1 MFAASKTDSVSGAA
15 PDGQFNY
22 VTMLLH
28 GDGTNG
34 AQNNTFLD
42 SSTNNFTI
50 TRNGNVT
57 QGSFS
62 PYGSNWSNFFNGSS
76 YLSTSSSAIS
86 YTGNFTV
93 ECWFNTT
100 TTTTYAAIYSDE
112 SFTDGGTILLNNG
125 SNNGQITVYMG
136 SVSNFASTSTG
147 LNDGK
152 WHHVAL
158 SRSSSTLRLFIDGA
172 LENTTT
178 VSGTVTTPSTFRI
191 GNWFGLDRYFG
202 GYISNFRVTN
212 TAVYTSSFTPS
223 TTPLTAISGT
233 SLLTCQSNRFVD
245 NSTNNFTITVAAG
258 TPSVQRFN
266 PFGTSTAYSTSVI
279 GGSGYF
285 DGSGDSLSIADNAA
299 LDFGSDDF
307 TVEGWFWATS
317 NSGYVVSKYEP
328 SNQASYIV
336 GFGSS
341 TTWEVYVYSTGGAS
355 LVYSGAAPAPNQWVH
370 FALERNGSNNEFY
383 FNGTRVAQV
392 SAVTLRDSTAKLA
405 IGNLGAGYDAHFN
418 GYVSNLRVVKGTAVY
433 SGTTYTVPTAPLTA
447 ITNTSLLTNFTNAAI
462 FDNAMMNDLETGGN
476 AQIST
481 SVKKYGTGSIAFDGT
496 GDFLKFPKMGALGFG
511 TGNFTIE
518 MWVYPNAN
526 QASYAQLLNKG
537 PSEIFNLGFYP
548 STTQLNFYNGGFLI
562 SASSSLTIGAW
573 THVALVRNGTTLT
586 LYQGGVSVGS
596 ATYTTDAP
604 DNYGHIGC
612 SVNEAA
618 YFFNGYI
625 DDLRITNGIARYT
638 GTFTPPTSALSDT
651 GPY

>member
-1 MFAASKTDSVSGAA
+1 
-15 PDGQFNY
+15 
-22 VTMLLH
+22 
-28 GDGTNG
+28 
-34 AQNNTFLD
+34 
-42 SSTNNFTI
+42 
-50 TRNGNVT
+50 
-57 QGSFS
+57 
-62 PYGSNWSNFFNGSS
+62 
-76 YLSTSSSAIS
+76 
-86 YTGNFTV
+86 
-93 ECWFNTT
+93 
-100 TTTTYAAIYSDE
+100 
-112 SFTDGGTILLNNG
+112 
-125 SNNGQITVYMG
+125 
-136 SVSNFASTSTG
+136 
-147 LNDGK
+147 
-152 WHHVAL
+152 
-158 SRSSSTLRLFIDGA
+158 
-172 LENTTT
+172 
-178 VSGTVTTPSTFRI
+178 
-191 GNWFGLDRYFG
+191 
-202 GYISNFRVTN
+202 
-212 TAVYTSSFTPS
+212 
-223 TTPLTAISGT
+223 
-233 SLLTCQSNRFVD
+233 
-245 NSTNNFTITVAAG
+245 
-258 TPSVQRFN
+258 
-266 PFGTSTAYSTSVI
+266 VI

>member
-1 MFAASKTDSVSGAA
+1 MFLANKLNKGGNLSS
-15 PDGQFNY
+15 PDAQFNY

-42 SSTNNFTI
+42 SSTNTFTI
-50 TRNGNVT
+50 TRNGNTT

-62 PYGSNWSNFFNGSS
+62 PYGSNWSNYFDGTGDYLTTPDNAAWDLGSGAFTIESWVFPTASPAQPMIIGQWTSSYSWTMQLSNDGNRYLRALLYDGSFNDYVSSTSLQLNAWNHCAFVRESNTVSLYLNGSRIYTTS
-76 YLSTSSSAIS
+76 YSATVSTSSSAVSIGADAS
-86 YTGNFTV
+86 GSQPFEGYLS
-93 ECWFNTT
+93 NTRVVVGT
-100 TTTTYAAIYSDE
+100 ALYSGTTY
-112 SFTDGGTILLNNG
+112 
-125 SNNGQITVYMG
+125 TVPT
-136 SVSNFASTSTG
+136 APLT
-147 LNDGK
+147 
-152 WHHVAL
+152 A
-158 SRSSSTLRLFIDGA
+158 
-172 LENTTT
+172 
-178 VSGTVTTPSTFRI
+178 
-191 GNWFGLDRYFG
+191 
-202 GYISNFRVTN
+202 VTN
-212 TAVYTSSFTPS
+212 TK
-223 TTPLTAISGT
+223 
-233 SLLTCQSNRFVD
+233 LLTCQSNRFID
-245 NSTNNFTITVAAG
+245 TSASPKTITANG
-258 TPSVQRFN
+258 NTSVQRFN

-285 DGSGDSLSIADNAA
+285 DGSGDNITTSGT
-299 LDFGSDDF
+299 GSFNPRSTF
-307 TVEGWFWATS
+307 TVEFWTYPITNSTVTWINSNTDNNFYIETNAGTLYVGDGSLNTISTTPPPLNQWTHVMLSFDGTTYRLFYNGVSQATS
-317 NSGYVVSKYEP
+317 TNLLA
-328 SNQASYIV
+328 SNTITVFKV
-336 GFGSS
+336 GQK
-341 TTWEVYVYSTGGAS
+341 
-355 LVYSGAAPAPNQWVH
+355 N
-370 FALERNGSNNEFY
+370 
-383 FNGTRVAQV
+383 
-392 SAVTLRDSTAKLA
+392 D
-405 IGNLGAGYDAHFN
+405 GNRSFN
-418 GYVSNLRVVKGTAVY
+418 GYITDMRVLVGTALQT
-433 SGTTYTVPTAPLTA
+433 STFTPPTAPLTA
-447 ITNTSLLTNFTNAAI
+447 ITNTTVLLKFQNAAI